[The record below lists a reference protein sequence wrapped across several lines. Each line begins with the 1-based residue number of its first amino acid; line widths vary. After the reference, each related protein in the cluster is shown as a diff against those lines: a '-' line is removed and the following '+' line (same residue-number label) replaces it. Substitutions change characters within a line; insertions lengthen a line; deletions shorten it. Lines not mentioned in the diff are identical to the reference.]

1 MKEKAAKIVMIT
13 SLSIIGVLILSVIL
27 LSVITVNKGFKFNQT
42 PDTIVLHHGSEQ
54 ISLFSDLEEKQNG
67 MFSEVINKVESAGLF
82 KVRDAWFGGYSSK
95 NDGTEYLSTA
105 VTFSTLY
112 SSSNSYCIQYGWHA
126 AQKTSYVKDGKTT
139 EFSYNAAYF
148 VVTEEN
154 NVKQVKAYL
163 KEAGKDQTYSR
174 VAYFSYLNT
183 AELYE
188 YLAGLNY
195 AI

>member
-54 ISLFSDLEEKQNG
+54 ISLFSDLDNKQNG
-67 MFSEVINKVESAGLF
+67 MFSEVVKKVEDAGLF

-95 NDGTEYLSTA
+95 EAGTEYLSSA
-105 VTFSTLY
+105 VSFSTLY

-126 AQKTSYVKDGKTT
+126 AQKISYVKDGKTT
-139 EFSYNAAYF
+139 QFSYNAAYF

-154 NVKQVKAYL
+154 AVTQVKAYL
-163 KEAGKDQTYSR
+163 KDAGTEQTYSR
-174 VAYFSYLNT
+174 VVYFAYLNT
-183 AELYE
+183 SELYG